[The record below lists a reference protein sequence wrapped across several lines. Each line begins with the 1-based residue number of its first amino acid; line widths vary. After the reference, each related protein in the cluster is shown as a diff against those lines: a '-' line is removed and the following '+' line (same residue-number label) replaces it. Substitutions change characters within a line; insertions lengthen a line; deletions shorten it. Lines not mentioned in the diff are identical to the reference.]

1 MPLKNG
7 KTINPIN
14 IPYLADVISIY
25 LFHEIFHLK
34 GIILLKYSLNAPAG
48 HNLPQ
53 KIGPKMNDIKKS
65 ITA

>member
-1 MPLKNG
+1 MNRKVKIFLK
-7 KTINPIN
+7 TM
-14 IPYLADVISIY
+14 LLLISIIISIC
-25 LFHEIFHLK
+25 LIMVDL
-34 GIILLKYSLNAPAG
+34 IILLKYSLNAPAG